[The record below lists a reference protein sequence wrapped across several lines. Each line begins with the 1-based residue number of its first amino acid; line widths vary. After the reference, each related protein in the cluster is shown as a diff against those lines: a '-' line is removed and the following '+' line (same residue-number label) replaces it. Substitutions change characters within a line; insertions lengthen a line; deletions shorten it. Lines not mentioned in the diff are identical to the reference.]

1 MYVLVLFSQNN
12 GENKG
17 FSILKNGDF
26 DTMKQVLESASALRL
41 EIHSGA
47 YVNLDERWHNTR
59 RSSPYTRLYFVESG
73 EGFLR
78 VAGKKIVLEPGY
90 VYMIPSGVE
99 FDYGCNR
106 RLSKLYFH
114 ITLTALE
121 GLDLLSQAGRVCR
134 AAWSQEE
141 FKMLMDSV
149 RATDYAGVMQVNML
163 LYRAVVECLR
173 AQPELSMPVTKYS
186 PAVETAIQYIRA
198 NVHMGLTAREV
209 AHALFVSESGLRKR
223 FREETGM
230 TLGQYMDDLLFVRAR
245 QLLAQGRGSIG
256 EISRELGFSDQYYF
270 SRRFKEKFKQT
281 PTRFRKELLEKHV

>member
-1 MYVLVLFSQNN
+1 
-12 GENKG
+12 
-17 FSILKNGDF
+17 
-26 DTMKQVLESASALRL
+26 MKRLLESASALRL
-41 EIHSGA
+41 DIHSGA
-47 YVNLDERWHNTR
+47 YVHLDNKWHNTNR
-59 RSSPYTRLYFVESG
+59 CSPYTRLYFVQSG
-73 EGFLR
+73 EGYLR
-78 VAGKKIVLEPGY
+78 EAGKKIPLEPGY

-106 RLSKLYFH
+106 RLTKLFFH

-121 GLDLLSQAGRVCR
+121 GLDLLSQAGRICR
-134 AAWSQEE
+134 APWPKEDLDVLLSCVET
-141 FKMLMDSV
+141 K
-149 RATDYAGVMQVNML
+149 DYAGAMQLNMH
-163 LYRAVVECLR
+163 LYRAVTECLR
-173 AQPELSMPVTKYS
+173 TRPELDMPVVKYS
-186 PAVETAIQYIRA
+186 AGVDLAIQYIRA
-198 NVHMGLTAREV
+198 NVRMGLTAREV

-281 PTRFRKELLEKHV
+281 PTRFRKELLEKHA